1 LLDGRFAPAYI
12 GTWRAIYHHDSAYA
26 GDFRLFV
33 GPVFT
38 RQAAIAPRRVWFFAA
53 RTLFVAALF
62 GIVLTS
68 WQLLVGSQRV
78 ENLGDLA
85 WFGAAVTQILAPLQ
99 LAVAMPFSALLVAS
113 AVALEKDRKTLEL
126 LLMTNLSN
134 AELVLGKLLA
144 GMLTVVMVVVAALPL
159 LMLVALL
166 GGVSVGQ
173 ILRIEIVTL
182 ASALVTGSLGSTIAL
197 WREKTFQALA
207 MTALAIVLWLIAWE
221 IVAAGALGHELL
233 RVPIETWSVAMSPWR
248 AIQAAAEPVFES
260 DRTGS
265 LWLGPVGLFG
275 IAAIEAAVLLNAIAI
290 ARVRVWNPTREIQP
304 ASDDEPTATP
314 SNVHRAPG
322 KVRPV
327 WNNPVLWREVRTRAY
342 GKKVLII
349 RLAYWVVFAVCAGA
363 LLTTAGDFG
372 WADSRGPSTATQSVT
387 ALLVV
392 SLILLNAAAV
402 TALTSERDGGALDLL
417 LVTDLSPKE
426 IVFGKLLGAFYTA
439 KEMVLLP
446 LLMFGY
452 LLYGGTLSTE
462 QFMFLFVG
470 WVVMTTFAAT
480 LGLHA
485 GITYANSR
493 TAIATSLGTLL
504 FLFLG
509 VATCM
514 RMMLAF
520 SNSFQYQLTS
530 FLGFMAG
537 GGIGLFVALG
547 WRNPSQAIFWASILA
562 PFATFFVITS
572 YLLDDYDRVFLVT
585 VATYGFATAAMLV
598 PAVSEFDVA
607 LGRTVLKEE

>member
-1 LLDGRFAPAYI
+1 
-12 GTWRAIYHHDSAYA
+12 
-26 GDFRLFV
+26 
-33 GPVFT
+33 
-38 RQAAIAPRRVWFFAA
+38 VWFFAA
-53 RTLFVAALF
+53 RTVFVAALF

-159 LMLVALL
+159 FALLALL
-166 GGVSVGQ
+166 GGVSIGQ
-173 ILRIEIVTL
+173 ILRIETVTL
-182 ASALVTGSLGSTIAL
+182 ASALAAGSLGSTIAL

-207 MTALAIVLWLIAWE
+207 MTALILVLWLVGWE
-221 IVAAGALGHELL
+221 IAATGTLGDRLL
-233 RVPIETWSVAMSPWR
+233 SVPIETWAVAMSPWR
-248 AIQAAAEPVFES
+248 AIQAAAEPVFGAES
-260 DRTGS
+260 IEQFVQ
-265 LWLGPVGLFG
+265 GPVGWYAL
-275 IAAIEAAVLLNAIAI
+275 AAVGASLLLNAIAI
-290 ARVRVWNPTREIQP
+290 ARVRVWNPTREIQI
-304 ASDDEPTATP
+304 AGEDHAEAANA
-314 SNVHRAPG
+314 NVHRAPG
-322 KVRPV
+322 KVREV
-327 WNNPVLWREVRTRAY
+327 WDNPVLWREVRTRAY
-342 GKKVLII
+342 GKKGLII

-363 LLTTAGDFG
+363 LVTSSGTLGG
-372 WADSRGPSTATQSVT
+372 EKHGPAAAAQSVT

-402 TALTSERDGGALDLL
+402 TAITSERDSRALDLL
-417 LVTDLSPKE
+417 LVTDLSPQE

-446 LLMFGY
+446 LALFGY
-452 LLYGGTLSTE
+452 LLYAQALTTE
-462 QFMFLFVG
+462 QFLFLFGG
-470 WVVMTTFAAT
+470 WVVMTVFAAT

-493 TAIATSLGTLL
+493 TAVATSIGTLL

-520 SNSFQYQLTS
+520 NAFEYQLTS
-530 FLGFMAG
+530 FLGFIAG
-537 GGIGLFVALG
+537 GGVGLFVALG
-547 WRNPSQAIFWASILA
+547 WRNASQAIFWASLA
-562 PFATFFVITS
+562 LPFATFFVITS
-572 YLLDDYDRVFLVT
+572 YLLRDYDRVFLVT
-585 VATYGFATAAMLV
+585 VAAYGFAVAAMLV

-607 LGRTVLKEE
+607 LGRTVLKDE

>member
-1 LLDGRFAPAYI
+1 
-12 GTWRAIYHHDSAYA
+12 
-26 GDFRLFV
+26 LFV

-53 RTLFVAALF
+53 RTVFVAALF

-134 AELVLGKLLA
+134 SELVLGKLLA

-159 LMLVALL
+159 LMLLALL
-166 GGVSVGQ
+166 GGVSIGQ
-173 ILRIEIVTL
+173 ILRIETVTL
-182 ASALVTGSLGSTIAL
+182 ASALAAGSLGSTIAL

-207 MTALAIVLWLIAWE
+207 MTALIIVLWLVGWE
-221 IVAAGALGHELL
+221 IVAAGTVGDRLLGI
-233 RVPIETWSVAMSPWR
+233 PIETWAVAMSPWR
-248 AIQAAAEPVFES
+248 AIQAAAEPVFGGE
-260 DRTGS
+260 G
-265 LWLGPVGLFG
+265 LEQFVEGPVGWYAL
-275 IAAIEAAVLLNAIAI
+275 AAVGASVLFNAIAI
-290 ARVRVWNPTREIQP
+290 ARVRVWNPTREIQV
-304 ASDDEPTATP
+304 AGDDDAEATK

-322 KVRPV
+322 KVREV
-327 WNNPVLWREVRTRAY
+327 WDNPVLWREVRTRAY
-342 GKKVLII
+342 GKKAILI
-349 RLAYWVVFAVCAGA
+349 RLAYWVVFAVCAAALVTSSGA
-363 LLTTAGDFG
+363 LGSAN
-372 WADSRGPSTATQSVT
+372 RGPSAAAQSVT

-402 TALTSERDGGALDLL
+402 TAITSERDSRALDLL

-446 LLMFGY
+446 LALFGY
-452 LLYGGTLSTE
+452 LLYAEALTTE
-462 QFMFLFVG
+462 QFVFLLGG
-470 WVVMTTFAAT
+470 WVVMVVFAAT

-493 TAIATSLGTLL
+493 TAVATSIGTLL

-520 SNSFQYQLTS
+520 NAFEYQLTS
-530 FLGFMAG
+530 FLGFIAG
-537 GGIGLFVALG
+537 GGVGLFVALG
-547 WRNPSQAIFWASILA
+547 WRNASQAIFWASLA
-562 PFATFFVITS
+562 LPFATFFVITS
-572 YLLDDYDRVFLVT
+572 YLLRDYDRVFLVT
-585 VATYGFATAAMLV
+585 VAAYGFAVAAMLV

-607 LGRTVLKEE
+607 LGRTVLRNE

>member
-1 LLDGRFAPAYI
+1 M
-12 GTWRAIYHHDSAYA
+12 
-26 GDFRLFV
+26 FV

-38 RQAAIAPRRVWFFAA
+38 RQATIAPRRAWFYAA
-53 RTLFVAALF
+53 PTLFVAALF

-68 WQLLVGSQRV
+68 WQLLIGSQRV

-85 WFGAAVTQILAPLQ
+85 WFGATVTQILAPLQ

-134 AELVLGKLLA
+134 SELVLGKLLA
-144 GMLTVVMVVVAALPL
+144 GMLTVVMVVVAAVPL
-159 LMLVALL
+159 MMLVALM
-166 GGVSVGQ
+166 GGVSIGQ
-173 ILRIEIVTL
+173 ILRIEGVTL
-182 ASALVTGSLGSTIAL
+182 ASALVAGSLGSTIAL

-207 MTALAIVLWLIAWE
+207 MTALVIVLWFVGWE
-221 IVAAGALGHELL
+221 IVAAGAVGERLAGI
-233 RVPIETWSVAMSPWR
+233 PMETWAVAMSPWR
-248 AIQAAAEPVFES
+248 AIQAAAQPVFDAS
-260 DRTGS
+260 RSGGF
-265 LWLGPVGLFG
+265 WQGPVGWYG
-275 IAAIEAAVLLNAIAI
+275 IAAVAASVLLNALAI
-290 ARVRVWNPTREIQP
+290 ARVRIWNPTREIQL
-304 ASDDEPTATP
+304 AESDDSPTATA
-314 SNVHRAPG
+314 SVHRAPG
-322 KVRPV
+322 KVREV
-327 WNNPVLWREVRTRAY
+327 WNNPILWREVRTRAY

-349 RLAYWVVFAVCAGA
+349 RLAYWVVFAVSVAA
-363 LLTTAGDFG
+363 LVTTTNLDGGEHRA
-372 WADSRGPSTATQSVT
+372 ASTAAQSIT

-402 TALTSERDGGALDLL
+402 TALTSERDSRALDLL

-446 LLMFGY
+446 LALFGY
-452 LLYGGTLSTE
+452 LLYAGILPTE
-462 QFMFLFVG
+462 KFVFLVGG

-485 GITYANSR
+485 GMTYANSR
-493 TAIATSLGTLL
+493 TAVATSIGTLL

-520 SNSFQYQLTS
+520 SNSFEYQLTS
-530 FLGFMAG
+530 FLGFIAG

-547 WRNPSQAIFWASILA
+547 WRNPSQAIFWASILL

-572 YLLDDYDRVFLVT
+572 FLIGDFDRVFLVT
-585 VATYGFATAAMLV
+585 VAAYGFATTAMLV

>member
-1 LLDGRFAPAYI
+1 
-12 GTWRAIYHHDSAYA
+12 
-26 GDFRLFV
+26 LFV

-38 RQAAIAPRRVWFFAA
+38 RQAAIAPRRVWFYAA

-99 LAVAMPFSALLVAS
+99 LAVALPFSALLVAS

-134 AELVLGKLLA
+134 SELVLGKLLA

-159 LMLVALL
+159 MMLLALL
-166 GGVSVGQ
+166 GGVSTGQ

-182 ASALVTGSLGSTIAL
+182 ASAFVAGSLGSTIAL

-207 MTALAIVLWLIAWE
+207 MTALVIVLWLVAWE
-221 IVAAGALGHELL
+221 IIAAGALGRELAGIP
-233 RVPIETWSVAMSPWR
+233 VDTWATVMSPWR
-248 AIQAAAEPVFES
+248 AIHAAAEPVFGVAGES
-260 DRTGS
+260 S
-265 LWLGPVGLFG
+265 LALGPVGLHAA
-275 IAAIEAAVLLNAIAI
+275 AAIGLAIVLNLISI
-290 ARVRVWNPTREIQP
+290 LRVRVWNPTREIQLT
-304 ASDDEPTATP
+304 DDEEPVNPAAGAD
-314 SNVHRAPG
+314 VHRAPG
-322 KVRPV
+322 RVRQV
-327 WNNPVLWREVRTRAY
+327 WDNPVLWREVCTRAY
-342 GKKVLII
+342 GRKTIII
-349 RLAYWVVFAVCAGA
+349 RIAYWVVFAVCVAALVASGDRSSGEQGA
-363 LLTTAGDFG
+363 SA
-372 WADSRGPSTATQSVT
+372 AAQSVT
-387 ALLVV
+387 SLMVV

-402 TALTSERDGGALDLL
+402 TALTSERDSRALDLL

-426 IVFGKLLGAFYTA
+426 IVFGKLLGSFYTA
-439 KEMVLLP
+439 KDMVVLP
-446 LLMFGY
+446 LLLFGY
-452 LLYGGTLSTE
+452 LWYSRAVSTE
-462 QFMFLFVG
+462 QCVFLFGG
-470 WVVMTTFAAT
+470 WLVMTLFAAT
-480 LGLHA
+480 LGLHS

-493 TAIATSLGTLL
+493 TAVATSIGTLL

-520 SNSFQYQLTS
+520 SNSFEYQLTS
-530 FLGFMAG
+530 FLGFIAG
-537 GGIGLFVALG
+537 GGVGLFVALG
-547 WRNPSQAIFWASILA
+547 WRNPSQAIFWASLLA

-572 YLLDDYDRVFLVT
+572 FLLGDYDRVFLVT
-585 VATYGFATAAMLV
+585 VAAYGFATTAMLV

-607 LGRTVLKEE
+607 LGRTVLKDD